1 MNRRTLLMSA
11 STVVAGLV
19 LAGCG
24 ADDNDSSAGEG
35 HDGHGSTASNAAPTS
50 AKAGAARKGDI
61 AFAQGMIP
69 HHKQAIEMAD
79 IALKK
84 PSASADVRKLATAIR
99 KAQDPEIKTM
109 TGWLASWGAPTS
121 MPSMSGDHGGHQMG
135 GMMTPAEMSALKKAD
150 GTAFD
155 RQWMQLMIKHHKG
168 AVKMAGDVKETTRD
182 PEVRTMANA
191 IIKGQNAEIRAMQRH
206 LGDQS

>member
-1 MNRRTLLMSA
+1 MNRRNLLMSA
-11 STVVAGLV
+11 SAVITGLV
-19 LAGCG
+19 LTGCG
-24 ADDNDSSAGEG
+24 SNDNNSAAGG
-35 HDGHGSTASNAAPTS
+35 HSGHSSTATSAATTS

-84 PSASADVRKLATAIR
+84 PSASAEVRKLATAIR

-109 TGWLASWGAPTS
+109 TGWLTSWGAPTS
-121 MPSMSGDHGGHQMG
+121 MPSMSGHGGHQMD
-135 GMMTPAEMSALKKAD
+135 GMMTPAEMSGLKKAD
-150 GTAFD
+150 GKAFD
-155 RQWMQLMIKHHKG
+155 RQWMQLMIKHHQG
-168 AVKMAGDVKETTRD
+168 AVKMAGDVKKTTRD
-182 PEVRTMANA
+182 PQVRAMANA
-191 IIKGQNAEIRAMQRH
+191 IIKGQNAEIRTMRRH